1 MNHTASYY
9 AATARHREGFPSL
22 DHDIDVDVAIVGGGF
37 TGVATALELVER
49 GFSVALCEANQI
61 GWGATGRNGGQI
73 TGSLSGDVAM
83 EREFKR
89 TLGDKASDFVWD
101 LRWRGHDI
109 IKSRV
114 EKYGIECD
122 LKFGHMQTAL
132 NQGQMREL
140 TSVFEQG
147 RARGMGDSLE
157 MIPAERIGEFLETDL
172 YIGGLLNRKN
182 MHVHSLDLCVGEAK
196 SAQSLG
202 AKIFENTKVQSITY
216 GARPT
221 LVTSGG
227 VVTADR
233 VVLAGNAYH
242 LLEQKKLRGK
252 LFPASL
258 ANMVT
263 EPLGEDVAKAI
274 NPQDIAVYDGRFIL
288 DYYRLTADNRLMFGG
303 GTNYSG
309 RDSHDIGAELRPAM
323 EKTFPRLKGVGIDYS
338 WAGMD
343 GIILNRIP
351 QVGRLNKN
359 VFYVQGYSGHGIALT
374 HILAGITAREIAGE
388 GAEFSV
394 FENVK
399 HWNLPVGRTMG
410 SFMIAAGMAYYRL
423 RDRLGW

>member
-1 MNHTASYY
+1 MAHTSSYY
-9 AATARHREGFPSL
+9 AATARHQAGFPTL
-22 DHDIDVDVAIVGGGF
+22 DQDIDVDVAIVGGGF
-37 TGVATALELVER
+37 TGVATALELAER
-49 GFSVALCEANQI
+49 GFCVALCEAHQI

-73 TGSLSGDVAM
+73 TGSLSGDLAM

-89 TLGDKASDFVWD
+89 TLGDQACEFIWK
-101 LRWRGHDI
+101 LRWHGHDI
-109 IKSRV
+109 IKNRV

-132 NQGQMREL
+132 NPAHMRALTAFYKQGCQ
-140 TSVFEQG
+140 
-147 RARGMGDSLE
+147 RGMGDQLE
-157 MIPAERIGEFLETDL
+157 MISQTGIGAYLETDL

-182 MHVHSLDLCVGEAK
+182 MHLHSLDLCVGEALA
-196 SAQSLG
+196 AQSLG
-202 AKIFENTKVQSITY
+202 VKIFENTKVDAIEY
-216 GARPT
+216 GTRPK
-221 LVTSGG
+221 LLTSGG
-227 VVTADR
+227 VVTANR

-263 EPLGEDVAKAI
+263 EPLGADTATAI
-274 NPQDIAVYDGRFIL
+274 NPHNIAVYDGRFIL

-309 RDSHDIGAELRPAM
+309 RDSQDIGAELRPAM
-323 EKTFPRLKGVGIDYS
+323 EKTFPRLKGVAIDYS

-351 QVGRLNKN
+351 QVGRLNKD

-374 HILAGITAREIAGE
+374 HILAALTAGEIAGE
-388 GAEFSV
+388 GSELAA
-394 FENVK
+394 FENV
-399 HWNLPVGRTMG
+399 HHRSLPLGRSMG
-410 SFMIAAGMAYYRL
+410 SLMIALGMAYYRL
-423 RDRLGW
+423 RDKISW

>member
-1 MNHTASYY
+1 MKHASSYY
-9 AATARHREGFPSL
+9 AATARHRDGFPTL
-22 DHDIDVDVAIVGGGF
+22 DRDINVDVAIVGGGF
-37 TGVATALELVER
+37 TGVATALELAER
-49 GFSVALCEANQI
+49 GLTVALCEAHQI

-89 TLGDKASDFVWD
+89 TLGEGAADYVWQ

-122 LKFGHMQTAL
+122 LKYGHLQTAL
-132 NQGQMREL
+132 NKGQLRDL
-140 TSVFEQG
+140 ASVYDLGCE
-147 RARGMGDSLE
+147 RGMGDQLE
-157 MIPAERIGEFLETDL
+157 MIPADRIGEFLESDL

-182 MHVHSLDLCVGEAK
+182 MHVHSLDLCVGEALA
-196 SAQSLG
+196 AQSLG
-202 AKIFENTKVQSITY
+202 VQIFENTEVETIEYS
-216 GARPT
+216 ARPK
-221 LVTSGG
+221 VMTSGG

-263 EPLGEDVAKAI
+263 EPLSEADAKAI

-309 RDSHDIGAELRPAM
+309 RDSQDIGAELRPAM
-323 EKTFPRLKGVGIDYS
+323 EKTFPRLKGVRIDYS

-351 QVGRLNKN
+351 QVGRLNKD

-374 HILAGITAREIAGE
+374 HILAEITAREIAGE
-388 GAEFSV
+388 ASEFGV
-394 FENVK
+394 FENVH
-399 HWNLPVGRTMG
+399 HWNLPVGRNMG
-410 SFMIAAGMAYYRL
+410 SLMIALGMAYYRL
-423 RDRLGW
+423 RDKIAW